1 MPILKMTKNS
11 IDIGI
16 VVKDLERAAR
26 FYGET
31 LGLPVVRE
39 VEITEEKARKSGCA
53 AGRFRFKA
61 FQAGD
66 VQLKVVQA
74 DAAPPTGGGKVDR
87 ATGFRYITFSVESVE
102 ETCKALRAAGVQLEG
117 EITEVVPGRFIIF
130 FQDPDGNLLE
140 CVGPK

>member
-1 MPILKMTKNS
+1 MPLLKMTKDS

-16 VVKDLERAAR
+16 VVKNLDRAAK

-39 VEITEEKARKSGCA
+39 VEIAADKATQAGCA
-53 AGRFRFKA
+53 SDRFRFKA

-74 DAAPPTGGGKVDR
+74 DADPPSGTGKVDA
-87 ATGFRYITFSVESVE
+87 ATGYRYITFSVESVE
-102 ETCKALRAAGVQLEG
+102 ESYNALKAAGVPMQG
-117 EITEVVPGRFIIF
+117 QIAEVAPGRFIIF
-130 FQDPDGNLLE
+130 FADPDGNMLE